1 MSYCESNSSNLIHY
15 ILSGG
20 STRNNSVDMDD
31 EIDDFII
38 IQILKKNKGVY
49 IIFFFCRTSLLSGK
63 MYTLEILASHDD

>member
-38 IQILKKNKGVY
+38 IQILKKNKRVF
-49 IIFFFCRTSLLSGK
+49 IIFFRRTSLLSGK

>member
-20 STRNNSVDMDD
+20 STRNNSLDMDD

-38 IQILKKNKGVY
+38 IQILKKNKRVY
-49 IIFFFCRTSLLSGK
+49 NFFFVEHH
-63 MYTLEILASHDD
+63 Y